1 MLLRFGGNAIF
12 LSRSS
17 SGNDFVYLSSFTTLL
32 SLLLRL
38 RVMLKKERHSS
49 AQHSPPSRTREI
61 DTKQRPSGC
70 CSCDEILMILRRVFV
85 WVFGSLGFLIETLNF
100 QFLFVEQ
107 KKNENV
113 FGKKEKKKKRTK

>member
-17 SGNDFVYLSSFTTLL
+17 SSDDDDGNDFVYLSSVAA
-32 SLLLRL
+32 SLRM
-38 RVMLKKERHSS
+38 MLKKERHSS
-49 AQHSPPSRTREI
+49 AQHSPPSRTCEI

-85 WVFGSLGFLIETLNF
+85 WVFGSLGFLIKTLNF
-100 QFLFVEQ
+100 QFCVFVL
-107 KKNENV
+107 
-113 FGKKEKKKKRTK
+113 GS